1 MLCVRWAALVRWQ
14 TAAVRRDGCSGV
26 GRRPRS
32 VVSRV
37 ACGSAPSVMF
47 RSKETFGHP
56 VHCDRLASDRVR
68 LDRLRGC
75 GRTAGRTA
83 RPCYE
88 RTNERT
94 KGIAFFWIEEHACIV
109 HDVSRRETSP
119 ASPPTSSLTFKA
131 RCARRERWR
140 RCAELVSADFTAHS
154 RRAPGLFIVCLF
166 HQ

>member
-1 MLCVRWAALVRWQ
+1 MRSSRVLSMLCVRWAALVRWQ

-94 KGIAFFWIEEHACIV
+94 KGIAFFWIEEERRRRRSI
-109 HDVSRRETSP
+109 SRLSGRKNTKIIITRREKIGGP
-119 ASPPTSSLTFKA
+119 
-131 RCARRERWR
+131 REYHQTTRNSIPRWNQMSWW
-140 RCAELVSADFTAHS
+140 A
-154 RRAPGLFIVCLF
+154 
-166 HQ
+166 